1 MPKHVDAMAQVEEV
15 HVKEKL
21 RVLEVCVIL
30 KVHHKVF
37 QKILRQ
43 DHRPEQL
50 SKENR
55 FFKNSSNSNN
65 LNNCNKK
72 SDRFTFEN

>member
-1 MPKHVDAMAQVEEV
+1 MR
-15 HVKEKL
+15 VKEKL

-30 KVHHKVF
+30 KVHSKVL

-50 SKENR
+50 SKEKM
-55 FFKNSSNSNN
+55 FFNNSHNSNN
-65 LNNCNKK
+65 PNNCNKK
-72 SDRFTFEN
+72 SDRLTFEK